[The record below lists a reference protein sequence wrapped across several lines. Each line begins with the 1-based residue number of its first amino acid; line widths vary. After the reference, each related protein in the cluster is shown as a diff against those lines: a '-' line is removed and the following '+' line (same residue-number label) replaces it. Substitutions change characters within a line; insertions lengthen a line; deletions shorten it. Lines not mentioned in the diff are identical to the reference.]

1 MGLRQERFASESCR
15 STSGPDVVDD
25 NYIRPA
31 THRDRPEARRACDR
45 SSCGTR
51 SGRTRRA
58 QCDES
63 ARRFRSSAALGLGAA
78 VIDVLDRE
86 VELVVV
92 AFAAAEFGA
101 TVSQHPRQ
109 PDAMLIIERQHPI
122 IED

>member
-63 ARRFRSSAALGLGAA
+63 SQIPFVCGLSRETGVPPLTNA
-78 VIDVLDRE
+78 VE
-86 VELVVV
+86 GT
-92 AFAAAEFGA
+92 AEACFPEEIA
-101 TVSQHPRQ
+101 PR
-109 PDAMLIIERQHPI
+109 PDYYIFLQRPP
-122 IED
+122 